1 MQPLE
6 LQVGQSKATDTL
18 SYRLQIYFPEED
30 TQRTVWGSRVA
41 GYDPQWPS

>member
-6 LQVGQSKATDTL
+6 LQVGSIKGHKCPPKIV
-18 SYRLQIYFPEED
+18 LQIYFQKKTND
-30 TQRTVWGSRVA
+30 YSFGSNVA